1 MYFGIE
7 DIVNNTINGV
17 SIDDIIRNVIK
28 ILEDNNNK
36 KEK

>member
-7 DIVNNTINGV
+7 DIINNTINGV

-28 ILEDNNNK
+28 ILEDNNK